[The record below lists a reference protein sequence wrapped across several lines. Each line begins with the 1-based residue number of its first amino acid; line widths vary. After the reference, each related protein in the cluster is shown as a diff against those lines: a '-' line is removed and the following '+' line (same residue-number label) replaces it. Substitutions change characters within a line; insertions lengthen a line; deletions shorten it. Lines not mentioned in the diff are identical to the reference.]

1 MSYVRTIW
9 LSTSAMLFYLE
20 LSCIKLDFFS
30 GLVPVELPISGVLDC
45 EQNGVLFHQIVVKM
59 FYPLKK
65 TPSDETLFVWQA
77 ALKDAKRSKGGEDK
91 EIDSLRSEVAVSMI
105 AHLFYV
111 LYLKFLRS
119 FLLLLLLNISVYV
132 LFLAWIR
139 MQKMRQQMSC
149 NSFMELNLT

>member
-1 MSYVRTIW
+1 MESYLTV
-9 LSTSAMLFYLE
+9 
-20 LSCIKLDFFS
+20 
-30 GLVPVELPISGVLDC
+30 
-45 EQNGVLFHQIVVKM
+45 VVKM

-77 ALKDAKRSKGGEDK
+77 ALKDAKKSKGGEDK

-119 FLLLLLLNISVYV
+119 FLLLLVLNISVYV

-149 NSFMELNLT
+149 NSFVELNLM